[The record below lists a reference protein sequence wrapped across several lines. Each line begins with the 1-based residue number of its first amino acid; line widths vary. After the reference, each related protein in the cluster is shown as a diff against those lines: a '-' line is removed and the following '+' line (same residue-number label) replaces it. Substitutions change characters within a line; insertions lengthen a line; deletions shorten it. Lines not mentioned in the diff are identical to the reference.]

1 MVPGV
6 RINEVLLYQENNKI
20 KVNNIPILTNLQN
33 SNEIV
38 VIIEDMP

>member
-1 MVPGV
+1 MVPWCSF
-6 RINEVLLYQENNKI
+6 NEVLLYQENNKI